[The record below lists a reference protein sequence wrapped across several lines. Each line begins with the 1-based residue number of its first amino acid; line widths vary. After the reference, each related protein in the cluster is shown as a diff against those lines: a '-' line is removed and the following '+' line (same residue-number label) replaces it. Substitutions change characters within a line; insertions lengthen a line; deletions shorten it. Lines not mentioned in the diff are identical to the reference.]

1 MHFRSHV
8 LFRITTRNSKPN
20 LARYSDTRQNRYGFS
35 EIRNFAYFLVIKIC
49 TRILVISHDFGFLET
64 FEIRKH
70 LICFVIFFLIKKN
83 FLGIDCG
90 QDISA
95 QFCLV
100 SISTVSK
107 NCEMDNTD
115 NQIRMTLVLYI
126 VKMHFWLVP
135 IDPPPPPT
143 NPLYEQ

>member
-49 TRILVISHDFGFLET
+49 TRILVISHGFLET

-70 LICFVIFFLIKKN
+70 LICFVMFLFYYKK
-83 FLGIDCG
+83 LSG
-90 QDISA
+90 
-95 QFCLV
+95 
-100 SISTVSK
+100 
-107 NCEMDNTD
+107 
-115 NQIRMTLVLYI
+115 Y
-126 VKMHFWLVP
+126 
-135 IDPPPPPT
+135 
-143 NPLYEQ
+143 